1 MFDFDNFPI
10 KLSGKTVN
18 YICPKCKY
26 KFEAPIEAVLEFD
39 KRMNEKVY
47 LFLFLHIL
55 SVKSVSMI
63 NVYTKEDTITFIK
76 KINLIYIIN
85 PKLLSRFLW
94 LGIFLRRTSIRN
106 NALSI
111 NFLLYEKDLGLQKFP
126 RHISIINVHY
136 LSIKYNT

>member
-26 KFEAPIEAVLEFD
+26 KFEAPIEAVLKFD

-47 LFLFLHIL
+47 LFLCFHIL

-63 NVYTKEDTITFIK
+63 NVYLQTIIPKEDTITFIK
-76 KINLIYIIN
+76 KINL
-85 PKLLSRFLW
+85 
-94 LGIFLRRTSIRN
+94 T
-106 NALSI
+106 
-111 NFLLYEKDLGLQKFP
+111 
-126 RHISIINVHY
+126 
-136 LSIKYNT
+136 

>member
-10 KLSGKTVN
+10 KLSEKTVN

-63 NVYTKEDTITFIK
+63 NVY
-76 KINLIYIIN
+76 L
-85 PKLLSRFLW
+85 
-94 LGIFLRRTSIRN
+94 
-106 NALSI
+106 
-111 NFLLYEKDLGLQKFP
+111 
-126 RHISIINVHY
+126 
-136 LSIKYNT
+136 